1 VVVADDAT
9 TTKRE
14 KAGCRRRE
22 RWGEGLRVG
31 GAARPEKLLLVFVR
45 GAGAEPARGL
55 EEFRAVH
62 VGGGVQQQFGATRWR
77 RRCRHSPAGGSGG
90 RISMAEA
97 ASPINSRLAAGRRR
111 RRRHG

>member
-62 VGGGVQQQFGATRWR
+62 VGGGVSSSAPRGGARDVATRR
-77 RRCRHSPAGGSGG
+77 REAAAGGSPWQKRHRPSTTGSPRAVSGG
-90 RISMAEA
+90 AAMA
-97 ASPINSRLAAGRRR
+97 
-111 RRRHG
+111 